1 MNCQQFDRVIG
12 DVARGQSRG
21 DQRGASPAMLMDAQ
35 TRDEALA
42 HAEICACCAAR
53 LGAEKA
59 LNAGLG
65 ALAAGEES
73 LAAPARVEAAL
84 LAAFRRK
91 VAQNVAALALPAAQT
106 APVSAAAP
114 ASILTMRRGQW
125 LRWAAAAAV
134 ITLAALGLLQLS
146 GAKQQPD
153 LVDRKSAPAPT
164 AEPQSPVPRLI
175 QTPQAADGDAPE
187 AVRQANIR
195 PTPRD
200 ARHSQQRRGR
210 SPWDEA
216 RLTVNLGAVEVASPR
231 EEVATDFIPVNY
243 SGAQPPLDG
252 GQVVR
257 VKMPRAALASFGLP
271 VNAERSHEPI
281 KADVLY
287 GADGLARA
295 VRFVRD

>member
-1 MNCQQFDRVIG
+1 MNCQQFDRVVG
-12 DVARGQSRG
+12 DVARGQWRG
-21 DQRGASPAMLMDAQ
+21 DQRGASPAVLMDAQ
-35 TRDEALA
+35 TRDDALA
-42 HAEICACCAAR
+42 HAEICARCGAR

-84 LAAFRRK
+84 LAAFR
-91 VAQNVAALALPAAQT
+91 QSVAAQAFPVTQTTPVPAAT
-106 APVSAAAP
+106 P
-114 ASILTMRRGQW
+114 ASILMTRRGQW
-125 LRWAAAAAV
+125 LRWAAAAAAV

-153 LVDRKSAPAPT
+153 IVERKSVPMPT
-164 AEPQSPVPRLI
+164 PEPSPTPRLLG
-175 QTPQAADGDAPE
+175 TPQMPDEDAPE

-195 PTPRD
+195 PAPRG
-200 ARHSQQRRGR
+200 ARRSQERRGR